1 MIPEFFRSYFQRK
14 FGAVRVDD
22 PKSPLEPPVMPNVP
36 RMNPRYKVY
45 TDTVK
50 ILAHPGNSQLNNRF
64 SPRSACNVTSLQI
77 ALSLDSRITDDELF
91 ALCNSQ
97 RMERIIQMKYPRDY
111 ASWIKKF
118 FDSNSANEVWVV
130 ILEAALITLGGNWAK
145 IIFNLSPILLMREI
159 DMGYPVI
166 INGRFTHAGHFVVVV
181 GYDRNTGHWII
192 NDPYGDWT
200 TSYRNKQAI
209 ENLRY
214 PMGKLTIG
222 RGNFLSS
229 MAILVHA
236 DKRVPV

>member
-1 MIPEFFRSYFQRK
+1 MNFFRDYFVRK
-14 FGAVRVDD
+14 FGVVRVDD
-22 PKSPLEPPVMPNVP
+22 PKTPIEQPVMPNVP

-77 ALSLDSRITDDELF
+77 ALSLDSRVTDDELF
-91 ALCNSQ
+91 ALCNST
-97 RMERIIQMKYPRDY
+97 RMAQAIQAKYPRDWG
-111 ASWIKKF
+111 WISQYFTKGC
-118 FDSNSANEVWVV
+118 ANEVWVV
-130 ILEAALITLGGNWAK
+130 ILEAALMTLGGNWAR
-145 IIFNLSPILLMREI
+145 IIFNLSNQMIIDEI
-159 DMGYPVI
+159 NQGYPVI

-214 PMGKLTIG
+214 PMRKLTIG